1 MPARRRVRLRTPQA
15 AKEYVHGWVLPRARA
30 PAIAP
35 YAAVMERLRRQAAQG
50 RAPGDGRA
58 DNPAMRDAAEIVARA
73 AADEAAADRAR
84 DVYLTR
90 AMTPMVPDDLIA
102 PLLRPGEHV
111 LGVRRSMVLD
121 RRRPPP
127 RASSPES
134 LAGDLYVTSRR
145 LVLVGR
151 LTLAIDLDEVEDA
164 VVSGERILLVMGDGR
179 GAALDVARPLQLR
192 VEIATARAFARS

>member
-1 MPARRRVRLRTPQA
+1 VTAN
-15 AKEYVHGWVLPRARA
+15 
-30 PAIAP
+30 AP
-35 YAAVMERLRRQAAQG
+35 YAAVVKRLRRHAAQN
-50 RAPGDGRA
+50 RAAGDTRA
-58 DNPAMRDAAEIVARA
+58 DNPAIRDAAEIVARA

-102 PLLRPGEHV
+102 PLLGPGEHV
-111 LGVRRSMVLD
+111 LAVRRSVVLD

-127 RASSPES
+127 RSSGPAS
-134 LAGDLYVTSRR
+134 LAGDLYVTSKR

-164 VVSGERILLVMGDGR
+164 VVSRERILLVMGDGR
-179 GAALDVARPLQLR
+179 GAALDVARPRQLR

>member
-1 MPARRRVRLRTPQA
+1 MV
-15 AKEYVHGWVLPRARA
+15 
-30 PAIAP
+30 
-35 YAAVMERLRRQAAQG
+35 ERLRRLAAPS
-50 RAPGDGRA
+50 RAPGDTGT
-58 DNPAMRDAAEIVARA
+58 DDPAIRDAAEIVARA

-90 AMTPMVPDDLIA
+90 AMTPMVPDDRIA

-111 LGVRRSMVLD
+111 LGVRRSVVLD

-127 RASSPES
+127 RRSGPTS
-134 LAGDLYVTSRR
+134 LAGDLYVTSER

-151 LTLAIDLDEVEDA
+151 LTVEIDLDDVEDA
-164 VVSGERILLVMGDGR
+164 VVSGERILLSMGNGN
-179 GAALDVARPLQLR
+179 GAALDAARPRQLR